1 MLVVFLLV
9 FLPPFPPPLFLPFFS
24 LLDHH
29 HHHHHH
35 HPKNLGNLF
44 VFTSFSSSSS
54 PVASL
59 HLTWF
64 FCPTLSLALPS
75 TVCLPLFP
83 PSFSFPS
90 LSRSPF
96 AYAPH
101 LSLSLYLLGLVLSC
115 SSPLSIATPLSLCL
129 YPLPCACVR
138 VCVPAPLLFC
148 SPRGEKKQRAE
159 GGQAG
164 RHVNR
169 GREGEDGKGCDREKG
184 R

>member
-24 LLDHH
+24 LLD
-29 HHHHHH
+29 HHHHH

-115 SSPLSIATPLSLCL
+115 SSPLSIATPLSVST
-129 YPLPCACVR
+129 PSRVRACVF
-138 VCVPAPLLFC
+138 VCLLHCFSAPLE
-148 SPRGEKKQRAE
+148 GKKNRERRA
-159 GGQAG
+159 GRQAG